1 MGENDGKRARFAR
14 VTKEREMRV
23 TVLMA
28 ERCSATSVSAALEF
42 LECANVL
49 QRFATGGE
57 PFEVQ
62 SASIDGGPVTCTGG
76 LRLTPQKALAEIE
89 ETDLIIVPGFMF
101 NILSVLPQLEPVYAW
116 LRHHHGSNSYIA
128 SMCTGTFVTA
138 QAGLLEGKRAT
149 THWIFSEQFARRF
162 PGVRLQAE
170 RSVTDDGLLLCSA
183 GSTTGSDLLLH
194 IIRRFASPQ
203 LAAEC
208 SKKLLVDSAERL
220 QTPYMSDHFNKS
232 HQDRDILRVQ
242 VWLEKHLAQPID
254 LEQVAERFALSQRNL
269 IRRFKEATGLTP
281 GQYLQ
286 NLRIDRAKHLLEGGQ
301 ENFDRITQ
309 QVGYEDGSSF
319 RRLFKQR
326 VGISPGAYRSRFN
339 SQHQA
344 GADFSAP

>member
-1 MGENDGKRARFAR
+1 
-14 VTKEREMRV
+14 MRV

-49 QRFATGGE
+49 QRLATGDE
-57 PFEVQ
+57 PFAVQ

-76 LRLTPQKALAEIE
+76 LRLTPQKALAEVE

-101 NILSVLPQLEPVYAW
+101 NILAVLPQLEPVYAW
-116 LRHHHGSNSYIA
+116 LRHHHGRNSYIA

-138 QAGLLEGKRAT
+138 RAGLLEGKRAT
-149 THWIFSEQFARRF
+149 THWIFSEQFARCF

-220 QTPYMSDHFNKS
+220 QTPYMSDHFNKN
-232 HQDRDILRVQ
+232 HQDRDILKVQ

-254 LEQVAERFALSQRNL
+254 LEQVAERFALSPRNL

-339 SQHQA
+339 SQRQA
-344 GADFSAP
+344 GIADSAAPG